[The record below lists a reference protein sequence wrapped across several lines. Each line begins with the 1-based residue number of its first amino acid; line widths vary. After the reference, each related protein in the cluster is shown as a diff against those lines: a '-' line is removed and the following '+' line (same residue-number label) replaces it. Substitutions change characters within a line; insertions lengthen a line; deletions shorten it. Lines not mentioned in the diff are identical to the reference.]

1 MRKTTNYYKIFF
13 EKPKGNVPFRVSSR
27 SGEYNIKVYFKEIGY
42 ESVEW
47 IHVAHA
53 ADQFGA
59 VAKTLMNPRVPLQM
73 GSLLTSLA
81 TTGFSRTALFH
92 GVKRFLKHFTTCFKI
107 TRMGKVKIHRKF

>member
-13 EKPKGNVPFRVSSR
+13 EIFKGNVPFRISSR
-27 SGEYNIKVYFKEIGY
+27 SGEYNIKDYFKEIRY

-59 VAKTLMNPRVPLQM
+59 VADMLTNPWVPLQM
-73 GSLLTSLA
+73 GSVLISLE
-81 TTGFSRTALFH
+81 TTGFSRTTLLAFNISL
-92 GVKRFLKHFTTCFKI
+92 
-107 TRMGKVKIHRKF
+107 MGKVRINRKF